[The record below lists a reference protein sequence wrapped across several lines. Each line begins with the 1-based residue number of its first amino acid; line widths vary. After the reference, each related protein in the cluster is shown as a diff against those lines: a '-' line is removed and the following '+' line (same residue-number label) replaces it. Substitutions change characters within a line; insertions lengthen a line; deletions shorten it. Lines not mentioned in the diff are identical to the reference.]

1 MLQIEY
7 SPKFERDYKGL
18 IKKHQK
24 IELLDNV
31 IRLIAQDDKVS
42 KRELKQH
49 HNMHKLLGKWAGSYE
64 CHVANVGDWLLV
76 WRVSNGVAYMTRT
89 GTHDEIFRK

>member
-7 SPKFERDYKGL
+7 SPKFARDYKAL

-24 IELLDNV
+24 IELLDSV
-31 IRLIAQDDKVS
+31 IKLMAQDDRAS
-42 KRELKQH
+42 KRKLKQR

-76 WRVSNGVAYMTRT
+76 WRVSNGEAYMTRT
-89 GTHDEIFRK
+89 GTNDEIFRK